1 MRLRSNPILFAVTY
15 EIVTPESAS
24 EGDADERGTITE
36 GSCLYD
42 AIQDVNRTRT
52 CKVDGVMAVEADVS
66 PMRGQRVRWVTVI
79 NGTEFETGAE
89 ESRSLHIPES
99 VTPASSRRIARLLG
113 VTHS

>member
-1 MRLRSNPILFAVTY
+1 MRLRSNPVLFAVTY
-15 EIVTPESAS
+15 EIVTPESA
-24 EGDADERGTITE
+24 EQGDVAERGYITE

-42 AIQDVNRTRT
+42 ARQDVSHTRT
-52 CKVDGVMAVEADVS
+52 AWVDGVMAVETDIS
-66 PMRGQRVRWVTVI
+66 PMAGQRVRWVTVI
-79 NGTEFETGAE
+79 NGCEFETGAQ